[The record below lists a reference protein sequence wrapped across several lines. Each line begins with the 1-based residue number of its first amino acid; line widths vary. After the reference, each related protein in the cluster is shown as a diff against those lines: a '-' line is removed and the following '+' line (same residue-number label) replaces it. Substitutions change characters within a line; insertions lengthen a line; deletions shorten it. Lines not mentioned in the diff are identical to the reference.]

1 MHTQEV
7 PDFTL
12 LFVVRS
18 QDVQLF
24 DEIEQVLQVGSQ
36 ETHEVVEESHIVVLL
51 HVHKPVTEFI
61 IWVAYGQV
69 VQAEPELHVA
79 HDESQSTHTLLTLL

>member
-1 MHTQEV
+1 MHTQEI
-7 PDFTL
+7 PDFIL

-24 DEIEQVLQVGSQ
+24 DAIEHVLQVGSQ
-36 ETHEVVEESHIVVLL
+36 AIHDVVEESHIVVLL

-61 IWVAYGQV
+61 TWVRYGQV
-69 VQAEPELHVA
+69 AHDEPELHVE
-79 HDESQSTHTLLTLL
+79 HDESQSMQTLLTLL